1 MSPQGNHVI
10 SDAGAEATEDVVS
23 SDEHAATETT
33 RAHKRIPS
41 TERE

>member
-1 MSPQGNHVI
+1 MFPHGNHVM
-10 SDAGAEATEDVVS
+10 SDTGAEATEDVVS